1 LEQLNL
7 GKKRQVVSLPVGSG
21 KTVVMANLLSNIP
34 NRSPK
39 ATKTLVLAHR
49 EELLDQAHRQIS
61 TINPTLKVVIDRG
74 RLKPDIDSA
83 DVIVAS
89 VPTLGR
95 SGSERLDRY
104 DPDAFKAILIDEAHH
119 ASARTYQQILEHF
132 GANDHSSDM
141 FVWGCSAT
149 VRRHD
154 GIGLQ
159 GVFDHIVYHRDFLT
173 MVEEGWLCNMKV
185 TTVQTKVDLSS
196 VGTRY
201 NDFKEKELS
210 KAINTNQRNDIIVK
224 SWEKYAAS
232 DNRKST
238 LVFAVDMEHTL
249 SLCNA
254 FRARNVEARFITSK
268 SSSIE
273 RHEALQAFRDGSC
286 PILVNCGILT
296 EGTDI
301 PRIDCVLM
309 ARPTK
314 SSTLFQ
320 QMFGRGMRL
329 HLSKKDCLVIDFV
342 DNFARAGRNGLVT
355 VPTLLGLDL
364 NTALDDVDLLEVE
377 KQAQIIEES
386 KQIAKNMPLDEPDAV
401 EGGEL
406 PKAHLT
412 ITEYDSIFEVVDDC
426 SGSKDLHQISQNAW
440 VGVGGDVFVLSVRNG
455 SIKVEKR
462 DDGVWCAKQR
472 KVISTRN
479 GKTIYAKA
487 KELPI
492 TGDTHD
498 QAIRAVDTYVKKYY
512 KPDSPNALW
521 ARRNARFRQE
531 PATDAQIRVLKQ
543 KFGMS
548 VVDGHLTKGQ
558 AMNLFARLQ
567 EGQGKI
573 WRRQAEI
580 RKAKALEIETRAKAG
595 LLRRNN
601 APA

>member
-1 LEQLNL
+1 MIHENY
-7 GKKRQVVSLPVGSG
+7 R
-21 KTVVMANLLSNIP
+21 I
-34 NRSPK
+34 
-39 ATKTLVLAHR
+39 TK
-49 EELLDQAHRQIS
+49 
-61 TINPTLKVVIDRG
+61 
-74 RLKPDIDSA
+74 
-83 DVIVAS
+83 
-89 VPTLGR
+89 
-95 SGSERLDRY
+95 
-104 DPDAFKAILIDEAHH
+104 IL
-119 ASARTYQQILEHF
+119 
-132 GANDHSSDM
+132 
-141 FVWGCSAT
+141 
-149 VRRHD
+149 
-154 GIGLQ
+154 
-159 GVFDHIVYHRDFLT
+159 
-173 MVEEGWLCNMKV
+173 
-185 TTVQTKVDLSS
+185 
-196 VGTRY
+196 
-201 NDFKEKELS
+201 
-210 KAINTNQRNDIIVK
+210 TNCMPL
-224 SWEKYAAS
+224 AS

-364 NTALDDVDLLEVE
+364 NTALDGKRSNLLSWMCKHRLTCPVDVDLLEVE

-462 DDGVWCAKQR
+462 DDGNVPLLLTDIYVVLTHVIHVGVWCAKQR